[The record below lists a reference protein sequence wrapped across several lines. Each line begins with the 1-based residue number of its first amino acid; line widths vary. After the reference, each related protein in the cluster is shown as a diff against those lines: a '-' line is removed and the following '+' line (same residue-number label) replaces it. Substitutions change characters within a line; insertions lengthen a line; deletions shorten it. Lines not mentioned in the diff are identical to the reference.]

1 MELPW
6 LICIIGPDGTG
17 KTTQVEMLI
26 KYLKEKGFE
35 YEYRW
40 MRFHHFISLPVLGL
54 ARILGLTEVQTLP
67 NGKKIGYHYFYKSKL
82 ISAIYPLTLYLDTL
96 LATIFKLYVPL
107 KVQKKRIVCDR
118 FIYDTLVDLAIDL
131 DNLEIINSKIAK
143 RLLKLVPR
151 DCLIILLLTS
161 YEKIKER
168 REDLKFDK
176 SLEKRIEIY
185 KEVSKRFPQI
195 RIIDASLDIESVHKQ
210 ILDIVVNNNGNFKTS
225 L

>member
-1 MELPW
+1 MELPQF
-6 LICIIGPDGTG
+6 ICIIGPDGTG
-17 KTTQVEMLI
+17 KTTQAKMLI
-26 KYLKEKGFE
+26 KYLKKKGFD

-54 ARILGLTEVQTLP
+54 ARILGLTEVRTLP
-67 NGKKIGYHYFYKSKL
+67 NGKKIGYHHFYKSKL
-82 ISAIYPLTLYLDTL
+82 VSAIYPLTLYLDTL
-96 LATIFKLYVPL
+96 LAIIFKLYVPL

-131 DNLEIINSKIAK
+131 DNPEIINSKIAEK
-143 RLLKLVPR
+143 FLKLVPR

-176 SLEKRIEIY
+176 SLENRIEIY
-185 KEVSKRFPQI
+185 KELSKRFPQI
-195 RIIDASLDIESVHKQ
+195 RIIDTSLDIESVHKQ
-210 ILDIVVNNNGNFKTS
+210 ILGIVVNNDGNLKTS